1 MRRVM
6 PGGGIQLQAAVTLK
20 QSLHRH
26 GVVHPLAVAREHAG
40 FGIDI
45 QAVGA
50 VQSLDIGVAK

>member
-1 MRRVM
+1 MRGVM
-6 PGGGIQLQAAVTLK
+6 PGRGVQLQGAITVE

-45 QAVGA
+45 QALLA
-50 VQSLDIGVAK
+50 VQGFDIGIAK